1 MYVSLNFIGT
11 RRVRK
16 KFCFPHDYTTVRINM
31 PSFIK
36 IRCLHPLAKVVFTDI
51 RHIQERQKPPAPKH
65 YEDIHYNNW
74 NENVN

>member
-1 MYVSLNFIGT
+1 MHILVSSTILVNRPKMYVSLNFIGT

-51 RHIQERQKPPAPKH
+51 RHIQERQ
-65 YEDIHYNNW
+65 
-74 NENVN
+74 